1 MAVAFIQEW
10 KNAAPGT
17 SNYDAIAAKL
27 DVESNPPEGLVA
39 HTAGRDSNGVW
50 RIFSI
55 WQSREQAQ
63 RFNAER
69 LMPIVQEMMQQRG
82 ADDMAPPDTMDV
94 YELHDFIH
102 P

>member
-1 MAVAFIQEW
+1 MTVAVLQEW

-17 SNYDAIAAKL
+17 SNYDALGVKL
-27 DVESNPPEGLVA
+27 DVASNPPEGLIT
-39 HTAGRDSNGVW
+39 HTAGRDSNGAW

-55 WQSREQAQ
+55 WDSREHAQ
-63 RFNAER
+63 RFQEER
-69 LMPIVQEMMQQRG
+69 LNPLVQEMMQQRG
-82 ADDMAPPDTMDV
+82 DTMWPPETTDM

>member
-10 KNAAPGT
+10 KSAAPGT
-17 SNYDAIAAKL
+17 SNYDAIGAKL
-27 DVESNPPEGLVA
+27 DVQSNPPEGLVA
-39 HTAGRDSNGVW
+39 HTAGRDSSGVW

-63 RFNAER
+63 RFNEER
-69 LMPIVQEMMQQRG
+69 VMPIVQEMMQQRG
-82 ADDMAPPDTMDV
+82 ADNMSPPDTMEV